1 MRRPYLAAAFAWGD
15 TGAVKPS
22 ILPADIELPEEAE
35 PGVLAALSRRLLHAQ
50 LGRLRDG
57 EIRLVDGGTERRYGA
72 RTERCPLGATIE
84 VLHPRFYADTVF
96 GGTVGAG
103 AAYIQGLWRCTD
115 LTALTRI
122 MFVNRAVMDQMDQ
135 RWTFFSRP
143 LLRLFHWLHANSRQ
157 GSERNIRAHYDI
169 GNDFYRLM
177 LDETMAYSCG
187 IFADEST
194 TLAEAS
200 RAKFDAACRK
210 LALQPDDHLLEIGTG
225 WGGLA
230 IHAAQHYGCRVTTT
244 TISREQ
250 HAYAREQIARHG
262 LEDRITLL
270 LEDYRA
276 LTGQYDKLVSVE
288 MIEAVGAP
296 YLDTYL
302 AKCASLLRERGAM
315 LLQAITIQDQAYQAQ
330 LRTVNFI
337 QRYVFPGSFIPSVS
351 AIADSL
357 RRVTDL
363 KIFHL
368 EDIGPHYA
376 RTLATWRR
384 NFFEQIAAV
393 RKLGFNEQF
402 IRLWEFYLC
411 SCEGG
416 FAERALG
423 DVQMLLT
430 KPGCRR
436 AAIIAA

>member
-1 MRRPYLAAAFAWGD
+1 M
-15 TGAVKPS
+15 KPS
-22 ILPADIELPEEAE
+22 ILPADLDLPEAAEA
-35 PGVLAALSRRLLHAQ
+35 GLLATLSHRLLHAQ

-57 EIRLVDGGTERRYGA
+57 EIRIVDGDAEHRYGA
-72 RTERCPLGATIE
+72 RNERCPLTATIE

-103 AAYIQGLWRCTD
+103 AAYIHGLWRCTD

-122 MFVNRAVMDQMDQ
+122 MYANRAVMDQMDR
-135 RWTFFSRP
+135 RWTFVSRP
-143 LLRLFHWLHANSRQ
+143 LLRMFHWLHRNSEH
-157 GSERNIRAHYDI
+157 GSERNVRAHYDL

-187 IFADEST
+187 IFANEST
-194 TLAEAS
+194 SLAEAS

-210 LALQPDDHLLEIGTG
+210 LALSPGDHLLEIGTG

-250 HAYAREQIARHG
+250 HDYAREQIARHG
-262 LEDRITLL
+262 LDGQVTLL

-276 LTGQYDKLVSVE
+276 LNGQYDKLVSIE
-288 MIEAVGAP
+288 MIEAVGSP

-302 AKCASLLRERGAM
+302 AKCAALLREGGAM
-315 LLQAITIQDQAYQAQ
+315 LLQAITIQDQDYCAQ
-330 LRTVNFI
+330 LRSINFI
-337 QRYVFPGSFIPSVS
+337 QRYVFPGSFIPSIS
-351 AIADSL
+351 AISESL

-376 RTLATWRR
+376 RTLALWRR
-384 NFFEQIAAV
+384 NFLEQLGAV
-393 RKLGFNEQF
+393 RKLGFSEQF

-436 AAIIAA
+436 AVIAAG

>member
-1 MRRPYLAAAFAWGD
+1 
-15 TGAVKPS
+15 VKPS
-22 ILPADIELPEEAE
+22 IVPATLEQPAAAE
-35 PGVLAALSRRLLHAQ
+35 SGPLASLGRRLLQVQ

-57 EIRLVDGGTERRYGA
+57 EIRIVDGETELRFGA
-72 RTERCPLGATIE
+72 RTERCPLSVTVE
-84 VLHPRFYADTVF
+84 VLHPRFYADAVF

-103 AAYIQGLWRCTD
+103 SAYIHGLWRCAD

-122 MFVNRAVMDQMDQ
+122 MYVNRGVMDQMDR
-135 RWTFFSRP
+135 RWTFISRP
-143 LLRLFHWLHANSRQ
+143 LLRVFHWLHRNSAD
-157 GSERNIRAHYDI
+157 GSERNIRAHYDL
-169 GNDFYRLM
+169 GNEFYRLI

-187 IFADEST
+187 IFADEAT

-210 LALQPDDHLLEIGTG
+210 LALRPGDQLLEIGTG

-230 IHAAQHYGCRVTTT
+230 LHAARHYGCHVTTT

-250 HAYAREQIARHG
+250 HDYAREQIERHG
-262 LEDRITLL
+262 LGDRVTLL

-276 LTGQYDKLVSVE
+276 LRGQYDKLVSVE

-302 AKCASLLRERGAM
+302 AKCAALLREGGSM
-315 LLQAITIQDQAYQAQ
+315 LLQAITIQDQDYRAQ
-330 LRTVNFI
+330 LRSINFI

-357 RRVTDL
+357 RRVTDF

-376 RTLATWRR
+376 RTLALWRR
-384 NFFEQIAAV
+384 NFSEQLGAV
-393 RKLGFNEQF
+393 RKLGFSEQF

-436 AAIIAA
+436 AVIAAD

>member
-1 MRRPYLAAAFAWGD
+1 M
-15 TGAVKPS
+15 KPS
-22 ILPADIELPEEAE
+22 IIPADLELPEATG
-35 PGVLAALSRRLLHAQ
+35 PGLLAVLGRRLLRSQ
-50 LGRLRDG
+50 LRRLQDG
-57 EIRLVDGGTERRYGA
+57 EIRLVEGDSEQRFGA
-72 RTERCPLGATIE
+72 RTERCPLSVTVA
-84 VLHPRFYADTVF
+84 VLHPRFYTDAVF

-103 AAYIQGLWRCTD
+103 GAYIRGLWRCND
-115 LTALTRI
+115 LTGLTRV
-122 MFVNRAVMDQMDQ
+122 MYVNRGLMDDMDR
-135 RWTFFSRP
+135 RWTFISRP
-143 LLRLFHWLHANSRQ
+143 LLCAFHWLHRNSCD
-157 GSERNIRAHYDI
+157 GSERNIRAHYDL

-210 LALQPDDHLLEIGTG
+210 LALVPGDRLLEIGTG

-230 IHAAQHYGCRVTTT
+230 IHAAQHYGCHVTTT
-244 TISREQ
+244 TISRQQ
-250 HAYAREQIARHG
+250 HDYARGQIERAGLSARV
-262 LEDRITLL
+262 TLL
-270 LEDYRA
+270 LEDYRN
-276 LTGQYDKLVSVE
+276 LKGQYDKLVSVE

-302 AKCASLLRERGAM
+302 AKCASLLRDSGAM
-315 LLQAITIQDQAYQAQ
+315 LLQAITIQDQDYRAQ
-330 LRTVNFI
+330 LRSINFI

-351 AIADSL
+351 AITDSL
-357 RRVTDL
+357 RRVTNL

-376 RTLATWRR
+376 RTLALWRR
-384 NFFEQIAAV
+384 NFLEHLGAV
-393 RKLGFNEQF
+393 RKLGYSERF
-402 IRLWEFYLC
+402 IRMWEFYLC

-436 AAIIAA
+436 TVIAAC

>member
-1 MRRPYLAAAFAWGD
+1 M
-15 TGAVKPS
+15 KPS
-22 ILPADIELPEEAE
+22 ILPAGDMELPEAAE
-35 PGVLAALSRRLLHAQ
+35 PGLLERLGRRLLQSQ
-50 LGRLRDG
+50 LGALRDG
-57 EIRLVDGGTERRYGA
+57 EIRLVDGDTEHRYGT
-72 RTERCPLGATIE
+72 RNERCPFAVTIE

-96 GGTVGAG
+96 GGTVGGG
-103 AAYIQGLWRCTD
+103 AAYIHGAWHCSD

-122 MFVNRAVMDQMDQ
+122 LYANRTVMQQMDR
-135 RWTFFSRP
+135 RWTFLSRP
-143 LLRLFHWLHANSRQ
+143 LLRAFHWLHRNSAQ
-157 GSERNIRAHYDI
+157 GSERNIRAHYDL
-169 GNDFYRLM
+169 GNDFYKLM
-177 LDETMAYSCG
+177 LDESMAYSCG

-194 TLAEAS
+194 TLADAQ
-200 RAKFDAACRK
+200 RAKFDAACMK
-210 LALQPDDHLLEIGTG
+210 LALQPHDHLLEIGTG

-230 IHAAQHYGCRVTTT
+230 LHAAKHYGCRVTTT

-250 HAYAREQIARHG
+250 HDYAREQIARQG
-262 LEDRITLL
+262 LADRITLL
-270 LEDYRA
+270 FEDYRE
-276 LTGQYDKLVSVE
+276 LSGDYDKLVSIE

-296 YLDTYL
+296 FLDTYL
-302 AKCASLLRERGAM
+302 AKCAALLREGGAM
-315 LLQAITIQDQAYQAQ
+315 LLQAITIQDQEYRAQ
-330 LRTVNFI
+330 LRSINFI
-337 QRYVFPGSFIPSVS
+337 QRYVFPGSFIPSISV
-351 AIADSL
+351 IADSL

-384 NFFEQIAAV
+384 NFFEQLGAV

-436 AAIIAA
+436 AVIATA

>member
-1 MRRPYLAAAFAWGD
+1 
-15 TGAVKPS
+15 VKPS
-22 ILPADIELPEEAE
+22 IQPADLELPEEAG
-35 PGVLAALSRRLLHAQ
+35 PGLLATVGRRLLHAQ
-50 LGRLRDG
+50 LRLLRDG
-57 EIRLVDGGTERRYGA
+57 EIRVVDGDADHRYGA
-72 RTERCPLGATIE
+72 RTERCPLAVTIE

-103 AAYIQGLWRCTD
+103 AAYIHGLWRCTD

-122 MFVNRAVMDQMDQ
+122 MFANRAVMDQMDR

-143 LLRLFHWLHANSRQ
+143 LLRVFHWLHRNSEH
-157 GSERNIRAHYDI
+157 GSERNIRAHYDL

-187 IFADEST
+187 IFAGEST

-210 LALQPDDHLLEIGTG
+210 LALQPGDQLLEIGTG

-230 IHAAQHYGCRVTTT
+230 LHAAQHYGCHVTTT

-250 HAYAREQIARHG
+250 HDYTRELIARHG
-262 LEDRITLL
+262 LEGRITLL
-270 LEDYRA
+270 FEDYRA
-276 LTGQYDKLVSVE
+276 LKGQYDKLVSIE

-302 AKCASLLRERGAM
+302 AKCAALLRESGAM
-315 LLQAITIQDQAYQAQ
+315 LLQAITIRDQDYLAQ
-330 LRTVNFI
+330 LRSINFI
-337 QRYVFPGSFIPSVS
+337 QRYVFPGSFIPSIS

-368 EDIGPHYA
+368 EDIGPHYT
-376 RTLATWRR
+376 RTLALWRR
-384 NFFEQIAAV
+384 NFLEQIGAV
-393 RKLGFNEQF
+393 RKLGFSEQF

-423 DVQMLLT
+423 DAQMLLT

-436 AAIIAA
+436 AVIAAV

>member
-1 MRRPYLAAAFAWGD
+1 M
-15 TGAVKPS
+15 KPS
-22 ILPADIELPEEAE
+22 ILPGDLDLPGEAG
-35 PGVLAALSRRLLHAQ
+35 PGLLASLSRRLLHAQ
-50 LGRLRDG
+50 MARLRDG
-57 EIRLVDGGTERRYGA
+57 EVRLVEGGAEHRYGA
-72 RTERCPLGATIE
+72 RTERCPLSVTIE
-84 VLHPRFYADTVF
+84 VLHPRFYADAVF

-103 AAYIQGLWRCTD
+103 AAYIHGLWRCSD
-115 LTALTRI
+115 LTALTRL
-122 MFVNRAVMDQMDQ
+122 MYVNRDVMDQMDR
-135 RWTFFSRP
+135 RWTFVSRP
-143 LLRLFHWLHANSRQ
+143 LLRVFHWLHRNSEQ
-157 GSERNIRAHYDI
+157 GSERNIQAHYDL

-210 LALQPDDHLLEIGTG
+210 LALQPGDHLLEIGTG

-244 TISREQ
+244 TISRQQ
-250 HAYAREQIARHG
+250 HDYAREQIGRHG
-262 LEDRITLL
+262 LADRITLL
-270 LEDYRA
+270 CEDYRA
-276 LTGQYDKLVSVE
+276 LKGRYDKLVSIE

-302 AKCASLLRERGAM
+302 AKCAALLTDRGAM
-315 LLQAITIQDQAYQAQ
+315 LLQAITIRDQDYRAQ
-330 LRTVNFI
+330 LRSINFI

-376 RTLATWRR
+376 RTLALWRR
-384 NFFEQIAAV
+384 NFFEQLAAV
-393 RKLGFNEQF
+393 RKLGFSDSF

-436 AAIIAA
+436 AVIATA

>member
-1 MRRPYLAAAFAWGD
+1 
-15 TGAVKPS
+15 VKPS
-22 ILPADIELPEEAE
+22 IVPANLELPEAAATG
-35 PGVLAALSRRLLHAQ
+35 PLAALGRRLLQTQ
-50 LGRLRDG
+50 LSRLRDG
-57 EIRLVDGGTERRYGA
+57 EIRIVDGETEQRFGA
-72 RTERCPLGATIE
+72 RSERCPLAVTVE
-84 VLHPRFYADTVF
+84 VLHPRFYADAVF

-103 AAYIQGLWRCTD
+103 AAYIHGLWRCAD

-122 MFVNRAVMDQMDQ
+122 MYVNRALMDQMDR
-135 RWTFFSRP
+135 RWTFISRP
-143 LLRLFHWLHANSRQ
+143 LLRVFHWLHRNSEG
-157 GSERNIRAHYDI
+157 GSERNIRAHYDL

-210 LALQPDDHLLEIGTG
+210 LALQPGDQLLEIGTG

-230 IHAAQHYGCRVTTT
+230 LHAARHYGCHVTTT

-250 HAYAREQIARHG
+250 HDFAREQIERAG
-262 LEDRITLL
+262 LGDRVTLL

-276 LTGQYDKLVSVE
+276 LRGQYDKLVSVE

-302 AKCASLLRERGAM
+302 AKCATLLREGGAM
-315 LLQAITIQDQAYQAQ
+315 LLQAITIQDQDYRAQ
-330 LRTVNFI
+330 LRSINFI

-376 RTLATWRR
+376 RTLALWRR
-384 NFFEQIAAV
+384 NFSEHLAGV
-393 RKLGFNEQF
+393 RKLGFSEQF
-402 IRLWEFYLC
+402 IRMWEFYLC

-436 AAIIAA
+436 AVVAAG